1 MRMTGG
7 EAIVAE
13 LVRHGVDTV
22 FGLPGVQT
30 YALFD
35 GFAKAPEIRL
45 IGARHEQTCG
55 YMAFGYAGAGG
66 RPGVFSVV
74 PGPGV
79 LNASAALLT
88 AFGCNQPVLCLTG
101 QVPSGAFG
109 KGRGHLHEMPD
120 QLGVLSRLCK
130 WAGRI
135 ETAASAPALVAEA
148 FREMTSGRPGP
159 AALEMF
165 WDKLGETGEATP
177 IVPLAKIAPP
187 PVDTDAVA
195 RAAKAVAAARAPMI
209 FVGRGAIDAATEVRE
224 LAERLG
230 APVAAFRSGRGI
242 IGDDD
247 PLGVTIAEAWPLWL
261 ETDCA
266 IVVGSRFE
274 VPGWRWGR
282 RPDGLTTVR
291 IDIDPVEFRRMRS
304 DVDILGDAS
313 EAVAALSRT
322 LARAGLAAVDRGAAI
337 AEAKAATA
345 KEIEAVT
352 PHVGY
357 LRAIRAVLPADGIFV
372 DEMCQAG
379 FASWYGFPIYRPRT
393 FLSSGYQGTLGAGF
407 PTALGA
413 KVAKPDVPV
422 VSVTGDGGFLFAAA
436 ELATAVQY
444 GIGVTVVVFNNGAY
458 GNVRRDQIA
467 GYDGRVSGSELV
479 NPDFV
484 AFARSFGVVA
494 ARVGSPAALR
504 RALEKALASGAP
516 RLIEIPVDADAEVSP
531 WPFIHREQPY

>member
-1 MRMTGG
+1 
-7 EAIVAE
+7 
-13 LVRHGVDTV
+13 
-22 FGLPGVQT
+22 
-30 YALFD
+30 
-35 GFAKAPEIRL
+35 
-45 IGARHEQTCG
+45 
-55 YMAFGYAGAGG
+55 
-66 RPGVFSVV
+66 VFSVV

-88 AFGCNQPVLCLTG
+88 AFGCNAPVLCLTG

-120 QLGVLSRLCK
+120 QLGVLSRITK
-130 WAGRI
+130 WAVRI

-165 WDKLGETGEATP
+165 WDKLGAAGE
-177 IVPLAKIAPP
+177 VKPLPPLPKIAPP
-187 PVDTDAVA
+187 PVDGDAVA
-195 RAAKAVAAARAPMI
+195 RAAKAVAAARTPMI
-209 FVGRGAIDAATEVRE
+209 FVGGGAIEAADEVRG

-242 IGDDD
+242 VGDDD

-261 ETDCA
+261 ATDCA
-266 IVVGSRFE
+266 IIIGSRFE

-304 DVDILGDAS
+304 DVDILGDA
-313 EAVAALSRT
+313 ADATAALSKK
-322 LARAGLAAVDRGAAI
+322 LARASLAAADRKDAI
-337 AEAKAATA
+337 AEAKAKTA
-345 KEIEAVT
+345 KEIASVK

-357 LRAIRAVLPADGIFV
+357 LRAIREVLPADGIFV

-379 FASWYGFPIYRPRT
+379 FASWYGFPVFRPRT
-393 FLSSGYQGTLGAGF
+393 FLSTGYQGTLGAGF

-422 VSVTGDGGFLFAAA
+422 VSITGDGGFLFAAT

-444 GIGVTVVVFNNGAY
+444 GIGATVIVFNNGAY
-458 GNVRRDQIA
+458 GNVRRDQIT
-467 GYDGRVSGSELV
+467 GYEGRISGSELV
-479 NPDFV
+479 SPDFV
-484 AFARSFGVVA
+484 KFARSFGVGA
-494 ARVGSPAALR
+494 TRVTSPAALR
-504 RALEKALASGAP
+504 RALEEAFASDAP
-516 RLIEIPVDADAEVSP
+516 RLIEIPVDPDAEVSP
-531 WPFIHREQPY
+531 WPFIHRDKPY